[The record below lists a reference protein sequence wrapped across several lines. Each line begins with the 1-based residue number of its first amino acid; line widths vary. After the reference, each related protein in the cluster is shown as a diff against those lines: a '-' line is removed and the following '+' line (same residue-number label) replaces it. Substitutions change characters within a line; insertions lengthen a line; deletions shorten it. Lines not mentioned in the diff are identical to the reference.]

1 MKFNVKFSAE
11 PMTLNAELG
20 SVQIIRIGDV
30 TVEVRE
36 TDEGVVLTV
45 KDATGTQTATV
56 YNGKDGERGADGKD
70 GAAGADGR
78 DGEDGVTPALTVGTV
93 ETLPAGS
100 PATVT
105 ITGDAASPALNF
117 GLPRGERGADGEKG
131 ERGEKG
137 DRGDP
142 GADGKPGE
150 QGEAGK
156 DGTSAVITGA
166 TATVDDT
173 TGDPSVTVTTGGT
186 ETERTFAFA
195 FSGLRGAD
203 GKHVQADW
211 AENDTTSLAHVKNR
225 QGGYKK
231 TPWEITWDGS
241 TAGRPS
247 VVIAEVIPLYK
258 VSDSIPADDEI
269 YESVVKMADGQSVNA
284 WEWFDYMARNTD
296 ATLDVMSDDY
306 AIIDLS
312 FLAVIIKTP
321 NTTVLDA
328 TFAETGVYFA
338 RSDATLRT
346 SELSFAGTVHL
357 PTEYAPHSRIDLSN
371 PVPEILKAV
380 YPVGSLYLSASE
392 TSPATLFGFGTWKRI
407 KDTFL
412 LAAGDTY
419 EAGETG
425 GEAEHTLTTDE
436 LPTHSH
442 ALKTEGNNATYSWG
456 WGDNVGTVNIPGTT
470 AVAGES
476 TANGLFTVQAGFNA
490 TENSGGGGAH
500 NNMPP
505 YLAVYVWQ
513 RTA

>member
-1 MKFNVKFSAE
+1 MNFNVKFSAE

-45 KDATGTQTATV
+45 KDATGTQQATV
-56 YNGKDGERGADGKD
+56 YNGKDGSPGAN
-70 GAAGADGR
+70 
-78 DGEDGVTPALTVGTV
+78 GVTPALTVGTV

-117 GLPRGERGADGEKG
+117 GLPRGERGADGAKG
-131 ERGEKG
+131 ERGADGEKGEKGEKG
-137 DRGDP
+137 DKGDT
-142 GADGKPGE
+142 GADGKDGA
-150 QGEAGK
+150 QGEPGK
-156 DGTSAVITGA
+156 NGASAAITGA

-173 TGDPSVTVTTGGT
+173 TGDPAVTVTTGGT
-186 ETERTFAFA
+186 PTERTFAFA
-195 FSGLRGAD
+195 FSGLKGAD
-203 GKHVQADW
+203 GKHVQSDW
-211 AENDTTSLAHVKNR
+211 AENDTTALAHVKNR

-258 VSDSIPADDEI
+258 VSDFIPADDEI
-269 YESVVKMADGQSVNA
+269 YESVVKMADGQTVNA

-296 ATLDVMSDDY
+296 ATLDVMTDDY

-357 PTEYAPHSRIDLSN
+357 PTEYAPHSKIDLSN

-380 YPVGSLYLSASE
+380 YPVGSLYLSASAI
-392 TSPATLFGFGTWKRI
+392 SPADLFGFGTWKRI

-419 EAGETG
+419 EAGATG
-425 GEAEHTLTTDE
+425 GEATHTLTAE
-436 LPTHSH
+436 EMPAHSH

-456 WGDNVGTVNIPGTT
+456 WGDGVGTVTIPGTT
-470 AVAGES
+470 AIAGEA

-490 TENSGGGGAH
+490 TENAGGGVAH